1 MILIFAALLK
11 MLPFGGM
18 VDSPP
23 PANPVDYSLSLLKHM
38 ILPVCR

>member
-11 MLPFGGM
+11 VLPFGGM

-23 PANPVDYSLSLLKHM
+23 PANRLIMRSV
-38 ILPVCR
+38 